1 MHNIELD
8 TNIRGDYA
16 SVDLFLVP
24 QATQYADLVGQ
35 VLEQFDEVT
44 VDLILDEQRM
54 PLPYYE
60 ALEISVD
67 AFLENYDLE
76 NPNDIAVEDAIDLCH
91 DLLELGL
98 FDIGFEGEHVSI
110 FISHDG
116 HVNVTPTDD
125 ASNEFKKHIESLDI

>member
-1 MHNIELD
+1 MHNLELD

-24 QATQYADLVGQ
+24 QATQYADLVEQ
-35 VLEQFDEVT
+35 VLERFDEQT

-67 AFLENYDLE
+67 AFLERYDLE
-76 NPNDIAVEDAIDLCH
+76 TPEAIDVEDAVEICH
-91 DLLELGL
+91 DLLDLGL
-98 FDIGFEGEHVSI
+98 FDIGFEGEHVTV

-116 HVNVTPTDD
+116 HVNVTPTDEMT
-125 ASNEFKKHIESLDI
+125 NEFKETIESLEI